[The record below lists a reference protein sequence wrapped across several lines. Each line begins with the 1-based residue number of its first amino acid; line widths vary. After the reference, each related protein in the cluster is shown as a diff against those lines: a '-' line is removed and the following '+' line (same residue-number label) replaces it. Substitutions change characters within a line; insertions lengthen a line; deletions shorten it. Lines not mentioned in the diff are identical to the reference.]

1 MSAEAV
7 ERLEEFLEPWFFFS
21 LIWSV
26 GASCNND
33 GRLKYNDWLRSRL
46 EKETNLKL
54 PLPKQG
60 LVYDYFL
67 DDAGIFASNNEESEN
82 KEEDETMT
90 KKEKIVKLVKQKSF

>member
-21 LIWSV
+21 LIWSI

-33 GRLKYNDWLRSRL
+33 GRVKFNEWLRKKMEKDTL
-46 EKETNLKL
+46 EM
-54 PLPKQG
+54 PLPKEG

-67 DDAGIFASNNEESEN
+67 DDGGMFINEEEN
-82 KEEDETMT
+82 KDKEEDEAN
-90 KKEKIVKLVKQKSF
+90 KKAKIVFT